1 MSGPAPLALITGG
14 MRRVGAAIAKRL
26 AYAGY
31 DLALSSHVN
40 GAPEAELSATLNA
53 QSTNWRGFVADLSDP
68 SNAAAL
74 MADVTE
80 HFGRAPDLLVNNA
93 AIFGQD
99 DWQGMDASTLNAHF
113 ALNFFTPI
121 LLSQALVA
129 RTIATAPANTQPSIV
144 HIVDQRIDNPHVD
157 QMSYTLS
164 KQALAASVRTMAI
177 AFGDKA
183 RVNAVAPGLVIVT
196 EDYRP
201 EQADRL
207 AGMMPLGALPNVGA
221 VADAVLYLAQ
231 AKDVTGQ
238 TLYVDGGAH
247 LKSFARDF
255 VHL

>member
-14 MRRVGAAIAKRL
+14 MRRVGAAIAQRL
-26 AYAGY
+26 ANAGY
-31 DLALSSHVN
+31 DLALSSHTD
-40 GAPEAELSATLNA
+40 GAPEDELAATLHA
-53 QSTNWRGFVADLSDP
+53 QSSNWRGFVADLADP
-68 SNAAAL
+68 ANAAKL
-74 MADVTE
+74 LADVTA

-99 DWQGMDASTLNAHF
+99 DWQGMDVSALNAHF

-121 LLSQALVA
+121 LLSRALVA
-129 RTIATAPANTQPSIV
+129 AAPENTQPSIV
-144 HIVDQRIDNPHVD
+144 HIVDQRIDNPHID
-157 QMSYTLS
+157 QLSYTLS
-164 KQALAASVRTMAI
+164 KQVLAASVRTMAI
-177 AFGDKA
+177 AFGDQA

-196 EDYRP
+196 DDYRP

-207 AGMMPLGALPNVGA
+207 ADMMPLGALPNVGG

-231 AKDVTGQ
+231 AKDVTAQ
-238 TLYVDGGAH
+238 ILYVDGGAH